1 MGRDFL
7 KFLYWELSVW
17 IRNKMFYIVIVLN
30 IYFKED
36 CKLFLNICLYI
47 INFYRLIDI
56 FNFVMN
62 DIVVFVL
69 YFIGVWFSRY

>member
-1 MGRDFL
+1 
-7 KFLYWELSVW
+7 
-17 IRNKMFYIVIVLN
+17 MFYIVIVLN

-62 DIVVFVL
+62 DIVIFVL
-69 YFIGVWFSRY
+69 YFIGV